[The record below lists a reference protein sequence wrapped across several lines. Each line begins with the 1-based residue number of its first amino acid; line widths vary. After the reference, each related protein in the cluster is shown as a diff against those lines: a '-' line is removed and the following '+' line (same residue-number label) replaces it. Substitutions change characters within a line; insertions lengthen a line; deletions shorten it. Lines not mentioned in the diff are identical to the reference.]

1 VTWTPPN
8 SPYPQQPGP
17 KGPGQQGPFS
27 QGPASLSWRL
37 RHSAWVLAPALSFG
51 CLGAAGFLY
60 VGIRAKRPAWWI
72 PGIAYSVI
80 TFACLAIGGEAVK
93 DSVAQNVAYTILFGL
108 WIASV
113 VHALVINVE
122 WLRWRA
128 TYQPWYQQPQQ
139 YYAGGQHQFAAPQQT
154 TLPPQFQ
161 TPPVLPSPVVLPPQ
175 QFQPTP
181 VFPAPPQQ
189 FVTVDVNTATDQQFA
204 TLPGFTPD
212 RIAHV
217 LGIRQTRGGFAD
229 INEFVIAVGLAPHE
243 FVAIRDRL
251 TCSPPPVADDRDS
264 SSYGRI
270 VDV

>member
-1 VTWTPPN
+1 
-8 SPYPQQPGP
+8 
-17 KGPGQQGPFS
+17 
-27 QGPASLSWRL
+27 
-37 RHSAWVLAPALSFG
+37 VLAPALSFG

-72 PGIAYSVI
+72 PGIVYSVI
-80 TFACLAIGGEAVK
+80 TFACFAIGGEAVK
-93 DSVAQNVAYTILFGL
+93 SSVAQNVAYMILFGV

-113 VHALVINVE
+113 IHALVINAA

-139 YYAGGQHQFAAPQQT
+139 YYAGGPHQFAAPQQT
-154 TLPPQFQ
+154 ILPPQFQ
-161 TPPVLPSPVVLPPQ
+161 TPPVIPSPVGLPPQ

-181 VFPAPPQQ
+181 VSPPSPQQ

-204 TLPGFTPD
+204 TVPGFTPD
-212 RIAHV
+212 RIALV
-217 LGIRQTRGGFAD
+217 FSVRQSRGGFAD
-229 INEFVIAVGLAPHE
+229 VNDFVAAVGLAPHE

-251 TCSPPPVADDRDS
+251 TCSPPPVPDDRGFG
-264 SSYGRI
+264 SYDRI

>member
-8 SPYPQQPGP
+8 SPYPQPPGP
-17 KGPGQQGPFS
+17 KGP
-27 QGPASLSWRL
+27 ANLSWRL
-37 RHSAWVLAPALSFG
+37 GHSAWVLAPALSFG

-72 PGIAYSVI
+72 PGIVYSVI
-80 TFACLAIGGEAVK
+80 TFACLVFGGGAPK
-93 DSVAQNVAYTILFGL
+93 DSVAQNVAFTLLIGL
-108 WIASV
+108 WLASV
-113 VHALVINVE
+113 IHALVINPE

-139 YYAGGQHQFAAPQQT
+139 YYAGGPHQFAAPQQA

-161 TPPVLPSPVVLPPQ
+161 TPPVIPSPIVPAPQ

-181 VFPAPPQQ
+181 AFPQPPQQ
-189 FVTVDVNTATDQQFA
+189 FVTVDVNTATEQQFA
-204 TLPGFTPD
+204 TLPGFTPP
-212 RIAHV
+212 RISHV
-217 LGIRQTRGGFAD
+217 LEVRQSRGGFTD
-229 INEFVIAVGLAPHE
+229 VNDFVAAAGLAPHE

-251 TCSPPPVADDRDS
+251 TCSPPPVPDDRDFGS
-264 SSYGRI
+264 HGRI

>member
-8 SPYPQQPGP
+8 QPYPQQPGP
-17 KGPGQQGPFS
+17 TGPGQ

-37 RHSAWVLAPALSFG
+37 GHSAWVLAPALSCG

-72 PGIAYSVI
+72 PGIVYSVI
-80 TFACLAIGGEAVK
+80 TFACFAIGGEAVK
-93 DSVAQNVAYTILFGL
+93 DSVAQNVAYMILFGV

-113 VHALVINVE
+113 IHALVINAA

-128 TYQPWYQQPQQ
+128 TYRPWYQQPQQ
-139 YYAGGQHQFAAPQQT
+139 YYAGGPQQFPAPQQT
-154 TLPPQFQ
+154 ILPPQFQ
-161 TPPVLPSPVVLPPQ
+161 PP
-175 QFQPTP
+175 QFQPPQFQPAPVVQPAP
-181 VFPAPPQQ
+181 VFPPPAYQV
-189 FVTVDVNTATDQQFA
+189 VTVDVNTATGQQFA

-217 LGIRQTRGGFAD
+217 LGVRQSRGGFAGVND
-229 INEFVIAVGLAPHE
+229 FVIAIGLAPHE
-243 FVAIRDRL
+243 FVAVRDRL
-251 TCSPPPVADDRDS
+251 TCSPPPVPDDRDPGPH
-264 SSYGRI
+264 GRI